1 MHLNLYLLIEQLEE
15 EKDQQH
21 AKRKRGH
28 PIRKGS
34 KLRLERVKIDHNKAD
49 LQSAD
54 SAGSHK
60 KQQHRTGSGGS
71 GKDNEKV
78 CRLFLFPIS
87 VPKCLKFLNEMDSKI
102 KRYYQQGSPIILEK
116 KQALFFENQ
125 KIWARGLFE
134 KVRFK
139 IGSNGGCYVKGLG
152 RYKES
157 LKVSRFCLK
166 TPFTKISNSP
176 CVPVID

>member
-1 MHLNLYLLIEQLEE
+1 MYLLTEQLEE

-21 AKRKRGH
+21 VKRKRGH

-102 KRYYQQGSPIILEK
+102 KG
-116 KQALFFENQ
+116 
-125 KIWARGLFE
+125 
-134 KVRFK
+134 
-139 IGSNGGCYVKGLG
+139 
-152 RYKES
+152 
-157 LKVSRFCLK
+157 
-166 TPFTKISNSP
+166 
-176 CVPVID
+176 